1 MVAGIP
7 SRNLTYEWGRTSPDE
22 LMRISDSLSIR
33 ATGIFATS
41 SLIIGVTAAVGSLK
55 SEWPLTFFGLA
66 ILCYLAVTIAIVP
79 ILRPKWS
86 PVPDDPSILRE
97 DYWPLSED
105 DARKYYWDHVE
116 ETYHRNLKMVNDKGS
131 RLGWGVV
138 AMTGEVLSLIAW
150 LLLLSLL

>member
-55 SEWPLTFFGLA
+55 LEWPLTFFGLA
-66 ILCYLAVTIAIVP
+66 IACYIAVLVFIVP

-105 DARKYYWDHVE
+105 EAREYYWGHVE
-116 ETYHRNLKMVNDKGS
+116 ETYRRNLEMVNAKGLW
-131 RLGWGVV
+131 LGRGVL
-138 AMTGEVLSLIAW
+138 AMTGEVLFLIVW